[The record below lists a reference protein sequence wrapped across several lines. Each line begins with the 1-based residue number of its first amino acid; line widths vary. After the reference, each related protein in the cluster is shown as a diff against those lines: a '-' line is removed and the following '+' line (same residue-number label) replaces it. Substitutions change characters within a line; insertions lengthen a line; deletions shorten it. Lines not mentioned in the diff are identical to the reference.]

1 MAIDKLITD
10 PTLVA
15 AVQISNQSRDQANK
29 LIELINSVE
38 SSLSSSETTA
48 EDSAAGA
55 APTPTPE
62 QKAKVAKQQAL
73 FLASIAQLRGVH
85 RHVTLAA
92 RDTKAQT
99 AEARQEVDR
108 LHLQL
113 QNLYYEQR
121 HLHDEIAACEGYE
134 HKYQQ
139 LPLMPED
146 EFLAKYPEHADDDEN
161 TLMFARIDAERVDRE
176 GLEQQRQ
183 ELLKRKSKLIADNK
197 RRKDDLA
204 NLDNDLEK
212 FIDAAKPIQ
221 KLFEKEH

>member
-15 AVQISNQSRDQANK
+15 ALDISNQSREQANR
-29 LIELINSVE
+29 LIELVDAVQ
-38 SSLSSSETTA
+38 A
-48 EDSAAGA
+48 EGEPS
-55 APTPTPE
+55 PE
-62 QKAKVAKQQAL
+62 QKAAVAKQQAL

-99 AEARQEVDR
+99 AEARHQVDR

-134 HKYQQ
+134 CVQTTIYHLYNVG
-139 LPLMPED
+139 M
-146 EFLAKYPEHADDDEN
+146 H
-161 TLMFARIDAERVDRE
+161 
-176 GLEQQRQ
+176 
-183 ELLKRKSKLIADNK
+183 
-197 RRKDDLA
+197 
-204 NLDNDLEK
+204 
-212 FIDAAKPIQ
+212 
-221 KLFEKEH
+221 